1 MRRKVERLA
10 DTLVSAIK
18 GWDGVEAV
26 VLGEASEQE
35 ILDPYF
41 ALVVDVYYKGDIPAS
56 QERCAAFG
64 DPGAFETADSQKKD
78 RFFLEEL
85 PVRVEYKS
93 LDFLEDILRRKYDLL
108 WVFKGS
114 GTYMFYRL
122 ERGKVLYDKSGWIE
136 DVRRRIREFPDTFWQ
151 GLRATFQSKME
162 HYLSDLGAAALRE
175 DGFFYTIS
183 LGGFMKYAA
192 AALFMINHRFEP
204 SHRSIAEQLRDL
216 PLLPEDFWGRWESL
230 LRVDG
235 EMSPSRKFQI
245 AQLLTLSIFSLDR

>member
-18 GWDGVEAV
+18 EWRGVETV

-41 ALVVDVYYKGDIPAS
+41 ALVVDVYYKGEIPGS
-56 QERCAAFG
+56 QERRSAFG
-64 DPGAFETADSQKKD
+64 EPGAFETSDSQLKD

-85 PVRVEYKS
+85 PVRMEYKS
-93 LDFLEDILRRKYDLL
+93 LESLEEVLQRKYDLL

-122 ERGKVLYDKSGWIE
+122 ERGTVLYDKSGWIA
-136 DVRRRIREFPDTFWQ
+136 DVRRRIREFPDTFWN

-192 AALFMINHRFEP
+192 AALFMINRRFEP
-204 SHRSIAEQLRDL
+204 SHRNIADQLRDL
-216 PLLPEDFWGRWESL
+216 PVLPEDFWGRWESL

-245 AQLLTLSIFSLDR
+245 AQLLTLSIFSLNR

>member
-10 DTLVSAIK
+10 GTLTAAFK
-18 GWDGVEAV
+18 QWEGVEAV

-35 ILDPYF
+35 VLDPYF
-41 ALVVDVYYKGDIPAS
+41 ALVVDVYYKGRIPEA
-56 QERCAAFG
+56 QERCASFG
-64 DPGAFETADSQKKD
+64 DPGAFETAEVQKKD

-93 LDFLEDILRRKYDLL
+93 LDFLEDILQRKFDLL

-122 ERGKVLYDKSGWIE
+122 EHGTILYDKSGWIA
-136 DVRRRIREFPDTFWQ
+136 DVRRRIQEFPDSFWL

-192 AALFMINHRFEP
+192 AALFMINRRFEP
-204 SHRSIAEQLRDL
+204 SHRSIAEQLREL
-216 PLLPEDFWGRWESL
+216 TVLPEDFWGRWETL

>member
-1 MRRKVERLA
+1 MRRKVERVA
-10 DTLVSAIK
+10 DTLVAAVK
-18 GWDGVEAV
+18 KWDGVETV

-41 ALVVDVYYKGDIPAS
+41 ALVVDVYYRNGIPEAAD
-56 QERCAAFG
+56 RRAAFG
-64 DPGAFETADSQKKD
+64 DPGAFETSSAQKKD

-85 PVRVEYKS
+85 PIRVEYKS
-93 LDFLEDILRRKYDLL
+93 LESMEEILQRKYDLL

-122 ERGKVLYDKSGWIE
+122 EHGSVLYDKSGWIAA
-136 DVRRRIREFPDTFWQ
+136 VRKSIQGFPDTFWQ

-162 HYLSDLGAAALRE
+162 HYLADLGAAALRQ

-183 LGGFMKYAA
+183 LSGFMKYAA

-204 SHRSIAEQLRDL
+204 SHRSIAEQLREL
-216 PLLPEDFWGRWESL
+216 PLLPEDFWGRWETL

-245 AQLLTLSIFSLDR
+245 AQLLTLSIFALER